1 MRKKIQLIIGI
12 TICLAIAVSA
22 YLWATNMMQSLY
34 LYRSPLSRTPPA
46 PGETTGSS
54 VTAKVVIIL
63 VDALR
68 VDTAFNSDIMPSLI
82 KLRNNAA
89 WGTMHSQPP
98 SYSEPGWTTLLT
110 GAWPDISDGPAM
122 NLDYANIYPFTQDN
136 IFSAA
141 HRLGLKTAISG
152 YYWFEKM
159 LPQGSTDN
167 SFYTEEEDN
176 LADQQVVNAALPW
189 LMDDQI
195 SLLLIHIDQVDYAGH
210 HEGGPRS
217 INWEEAA
224 KRADTLINSIVS
236 QLDLNKATVIIVS
249 DHGQIDSGGHG
260 GQETIVLTEPFL
272 LVGNSI
278 TPGQYPDIQMV
289 DIAPTISV
297 LLGLNIPAT
306 NQGRPLLNMITLG
319 KDKTSLVNI
328 ALSNQQDQLLKI
340 YLDAIGQKEKLL
352 DGQNIVS
359 ATQNSILSARNTRLT
374 SERLKRGLIAII
386 LLGMCLFLVIQRQTR
401 KTIVFYLLIGI
412 IYSLIFNV
420 RYALLDQHPYSLSWV
435 PGQKELV
442 IYIAVTTTIAYL
454 MCWLM
459 FNLFMKTFTKKPI
472 EAARQT
478 IFLTISTIFIVAIPL
493 YLSFVIN
500 GFLVSWTLPDM
511 LSMYLAFVAL
521 LQCMVIAIIGIFLAG
536 LSVPISFVARRF
548 TGVTI

>member
-1 MRKKIQLIIGI
+1 M
-12 TICLAIAVSA
+12 
-22 YLWATNMMQSLY
+22 
-34 LYRSPLSRTPPA
+34 
-46 PGETTGSS
+46 
-54 VTAKVVIIL
+54 IIL